1 MVYITYSALLCV
13 SYPSFHEQA
22 AKALDST
29 FSEWEERDREAREQ
43 SNWGTIRESDA
54 ILFSFVQ
61 HSARPT
67 SKFLQQLAHDTKK
80 DAWERF
86 ARLVFRAVESAK
98 NPLACLL
105 YTSPSPRD
113 A

>member
-1 MVYITYSALLCV
+1 M
-13 SYPSFHEQA
+13 SYPSFHEQV

-29 FSEWEERDREAREQ
+29 FSAWEERDHEAREQ
-43 SNWGTIRESDA
+43 SNWGAIRESDA
-54 ILFSFVQ
+54 ILFSLVH

-67 SKFLQQLAHDTKK
+67 SEFLQQLAHDTKK

-98 NPLACLL
+98 NPLAPGMSLSVEL
-105 YTSPSPRD
+105 AGATKKESSRN
-113 A
+113 